1 MISSQHPSG
10 VSASQVLAVPFM
22 VLAFGLAGCGS
33 GTSNRA
39 DSGGPS
45 GSAEVSE
52 WGPVQAHAGE
62 AQGTTYSIKYLSE
75 SRLEDSAF
83 EDLLKT
89 IDQEVSLWLPSSQIN
104 AINQWGR
111 TDSLYGFVDSAQIIG
126 PLWAL
131 SEELNGLT
139 RGAFDPTVS
148 PLVELW
154 GFGLSKRG
162 EVTPKGVD
170 SVLAYTGFRPER
182 FDMNEEES
190 NGFYQRTW
198 VRKGHPNAALDF
210 NAIAQGYTVDLLL
223 EELRLRGVVN
233 AMVELG
239 GEVVCRGVNA
249 SGNPWRI
256 AVDRPLAG
264 TGASDRVLETVVSVK
279 DRAICTSGNYRK
291 FYEQGGRRYSHTI
304 DPATGYP
311 AENGLLSA
319 TVLAP
324 SAAYA
329 DALATAFMVLGAEQT
344 RGFLATYPGL
354 GLDVLLMSDDGEGGY
369 TLWETP
375 GFKAVSAPL

>member
-1 MISSQHPSG
+1 
-10 VSASQVLAVPFM
+10 
-22 VLAFGLAGCGS
+22 
-33 GTSNRA
+33 
-39 DSGGPS
+39 
-45 GSAEVSE
+45 
-52 WGPVQAHAGE
+52 
-62 AQGTTYSIKYLSE
+62 
-75 SRLEDSAF
+75 
-83 EDLLKT
+83 
-89 IDQEVSLWLPSSQIN
+89 
-104 AINQWGR
+104 
-111 TDSLYGFVDSAQIIG
+111 
-126 PLWAL
+126 
-131 SEELNGLT
+131 
-139 RGAFDPTVS
+139 
-148 PLVELW
+148 
-154 GFGLSKRG
+154 
-162 EVTPKGVD
+162 
-170 SVLAYTGFRPER
+170 
-182 FDMNEEES
+182 MNEEES
-190 NGFYQRTW
+190 NGMYQRTW

-223 EELRLRGVVN
+223 EEIRLRGVMN

-375 GFKAVSAPL
+375 GSKLFLPHSDFRLLQRPSRPSGTGLEAEHHKWSNCRCHSEAVDCCWSKCH